1 MEEISWDFMTRDSF
15 TLAKFCREKNRD
27 RSKVLLRSLCKI
39 GHNLPVFPALAFCHH
54 KRRLNAKMTGPIR
67 VTSPKVTWASTASVS
82 VEGIF
87 VICICEKYAK
97 VNTA

>member
-1 MEEISWDFMTRDSF
+1 MCS
-15 TLAKFCREKNRD
+15 
-27 RSKVLLRSLCKI
+27 
-39 GHNLPVFPALAFCHH
+39 VFPALAFGHH
-54 KRRLNAKMTGPIR
+54 KRRLNANMTGPIR
-67 VTSPKVTWASTASVS
+67 VTSPKVTWASTANVS